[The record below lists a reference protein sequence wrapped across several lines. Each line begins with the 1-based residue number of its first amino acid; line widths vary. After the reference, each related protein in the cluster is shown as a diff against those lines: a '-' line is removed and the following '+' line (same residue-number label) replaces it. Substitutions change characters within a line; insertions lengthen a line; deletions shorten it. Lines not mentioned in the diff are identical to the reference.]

1 MRGDQHTQMA
11 SNSGSAKAPHLQPLS
26 PQGGRAVFKLLI
38 EKDLQ
43 DLPLPLGEVEPKRGR
58 GKTGCDYNMKF
69 QHCFYTGPP
78 PRCARPLPLR
88 GQGWLDT

>member
-1 MRGDQHTQMA
+1 MLRELVHP
-11 SNSGSAKAPHLQPLS
+11 AKGH
-26 PQGGRAVFKLLI
+26 AVIELLI

-58 GKTGCDYNMKF
+58 GKTGCDDNMKF
-69 QHCFYTGPP
+69 QHGFYTGPP

>member
-1 MRGDQHTQMA
+1 MSETCIDTNALWVGD
-11 SNSGSAKAPHLQPLS
+11 AKLHDVLRR
-26 PQGGRAVFKLLI
+26 GGRAVFKLLI